1 VLNAFTVHDDEKF
14 QAGQSILY
22 NGFVRKNRSFHELQI
37 EFSVNFRKNK
47 TSCYFCGHTKKD
59 LCKLPYSRRKRMKL
73 SPHIR
78 LASLLALTMLLFSKV
93 NAQQTDAL
101 QPVSESS
108 YDPIAATLD
117 SLVNQNYIQRL
128 SFATGGTQQ
137 NNFQPYEVPSYSD
150 EVYAQRISKIQ
161 SPMALVYNQQV
172 REYIDMYAQRK
183 RALTERVMGLA
194 QLYFPLFEQ
203 TLDNNDLP
211 LEFKYLS
218 IVESA
223 LNPVAK
229 SRVGATGLW
238 QFMLQTGKLYNLKVN
253 SYIDERRDPVKST
266 QAACEYFK
274 NMYAIYHD
282 WLLVIASY
290 NCGAGNV
297 NKAIARSGGKTN
309 FWEISKYLPNETR
322 GYVPAFI
329 AVTYLMN
336 YSAEHNLN
344 AVPPVISFYEA
355 DTVLVDQQ
363 VSLRDVA
370 EVIDVPLDLLTY
382 LNPLYKRGVIPEAD
396 EPQVLRLPTNKINS
410 YLASLD
416 KLYTPQTPDYTA
428 SKESPLTD
436 YITRQVKKYH
446 VVKRGE
452 HLYSIADKY
461 NCSINDIKRWN
472 KFKGT
477 KVYKGQ
483 RLMVYVS
490 VKEKAQVSNASKKSS
505 VPSAELKSADSAL
518 MASKN
523 AITNTSTDSSL
534 KNSDTTGSGNQTTD
548 SHYTWYVVQKG
559 DTLYSIARQYE
570 GTVDEIKSMNN
581 LSTNELKPG
590 TKLKVKVSG

>member
-1 VLNAFTVHDDEKF
+1 MKF
-14 QAGQSILY
+14 A
-22 NGFVRKNRSFHELQI
+22 LQNI
-37 EFSVNFRKNK
+37 K
-47 TSCYFCGHTKKD
+47 T
-59 LCKLPYSRRKRMKL
+59 
-73 SPHIR
+73 
-78 LASLLALTMLLFSKV
+78 ASLIVLTVLFVSSGF
-93 NAQQTDAL
+93 AQAPANE
-101 QPVSESS
+101 QPAAPA

-117 SLVNQNYIQRL
+117 SLVNLNYIQRL
-128 SFATGGTQQ
+128 NFASGGTMQ
-137 NNFQPYEVPSYSD
+137 NNFQPHEVPSYSD

-172 REYIDMYAQRK
+172 REYIDMYALRK
-183 RALTERVMGLA
+183 RGLTERVMGLA

-203 TLDNNDLP
+203 TLDNNELP

-253 SYIDERRDPVKST
+253 SYTDERRDPVKST

-309 FWEISKYLPNETR
+309 FWEISKYLPAETR

-336 YSAEHNLN
+336 YSAEHNLT

-370 EVIDVPLDLLTY
+370 EVVDVPLDLLTY
-382 LNPLYKRGVIPEAD
+382 LNPVYKRGVIPEAD
-396 EPQVLRLPTNKINS
+396 EPQVLRLPTNKINT
-410 YLASLD
+410 YLANLD
-416 KLYTPQTPDYTA
+416 KLFKPETAEYTA
-428 SKESPLTD
+428 SVESPLTD

-461 NCSINDIKRWN
+461 NCSINDLKRWN

-477 KVYKGQ
+477 RVYKGQ
-483 RLMVYVS
+483 KLLVYVS
-490 VKEKAQVSNASKKSS
+490 VKEKAQANAVKKSAPAS
-505 VPSAELKSADSAL
+505 EIKSADSAL
-518 MASKN
+518 LASKKN
-523 AITNTSTDSSL
+523 IPAASSDSSL
-534 KNSDTTGSGNQTTD
+534 GKTDPSGSK
-548 SHYTWYVVQKG
+548 YTWHVVQKG
-559 DTLYSIARQYE
+559 DTLYSIARRYE

-581 LSTNELKPG
+581 LNTNELKPG